1 MIPKKF
7 SKYTIKEFRKDF
19 STDEIC
25 LKFIFKQFYGN
36 RPDFDKFYLIK
47 GRKELVQS
55 ITGEHISPLANTI
68 FHKSSTPLT
77 TWFEIIYKF
86 ANSRNGVSAMEIM
99 RDFGMTYKCA
109 WRIAKQVRTLFS
121 DNANPIGGIGTKVE
135 IDEMYVGGKES
146 NKHES
151 KRNGH
156 KATQGKTAVL
166 GALER
171 KTETTKSKII
181 TRVVD
186 DNTASSVAPFIRG
199 KIEIGSTVYTDEYK
213 GYNSLKYQG
222 YDHTTINHSQGQYVS
237 GETSTNGI
245 EGFWSLVK
253 NGIRGTYKMVSP
265 KYLQQY
271 INEYAFRYNHDHG
284 AVHLFKSLMVYR
296 LRNDLRC

>member
-19 STDEIC
+19 NSDTVC
-25 LKFIFKQFYGN
+25 LKFIFKQFYGHL
-36 RPDFDKFYLIK
+36 PDFDKYYQIT
-47 GRKELVQS
+47 GRKEFVHS
-55 ITGEHISPLANTI
+55 ITGQHISPLANTI

-109 WRIAKQVRTLFS
+109 WRIAKQVRTLFD
-121 DNANPIGGIGTKVE
+121 DNSASVGGTGSKVE
-135 IDEMYVGGKES
+135 IDEMYVGGIEG
-146 NKHES
+146 NKHSS
-151 KRNGH
+151 KRTGN

-166 GALER
+166 GAIER
-171 KTETTKSKII
+171 KTETTKSKVI

-186 DNTASSVAPFIRG
+186 DTTNSSVAPFIRG
-199 KIEIGSTVYTDEYK
+199 KVELGSTVYTDEYK
-213 GYNSLKYQG
+213 GYKNLKYQG
-222 YDHTTINHSQGQYVS
+222 YEHATINHSQGEYVS
-237 GETSTNGI
+237 GDVSTNGI
-245 EGFWSLVK
+245 ESFWSLVK

-271 INEYAFRYNHDHG
+271 VNEFAFRYNHNHSS
-284 AVHLFKSLMVYR
+284 VHLFKSLMVCR